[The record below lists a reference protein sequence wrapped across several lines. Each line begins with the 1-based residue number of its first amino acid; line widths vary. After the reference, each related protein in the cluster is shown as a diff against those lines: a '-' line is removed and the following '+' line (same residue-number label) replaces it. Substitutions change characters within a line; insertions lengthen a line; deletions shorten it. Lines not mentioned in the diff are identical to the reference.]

1 MVPTPQILSSVLTA
15 DLSPSRCLVVGLL
28 LTAGCNV
35 LASLAPG
42 DGATK
47 LVLIL
52 AGALDI
58 FFWGPKWEWT
68 RFFLDQKGLVGLAE
82 CCLSPKPTFISCL
95 VSAMIWEKTLLH
107 SKPMFWCDALI
118 YFHGVSLG
126 LLAGPVCHFLGA
138 PTWQV
143 CGPSMVSSRAWEVL
157 PVPASSVPGAAPRR
171 RGNLRYL

>member
-58 FFWGPKWEWT
+58 FFWGPKWENGPDFFWT
-68 RFFLDQKGLVGLAE
+68 KKGWLA
-82 CCLSPKPTFISCL
+82 
-95 VSAMIWEKTLLH
+95 W
-107 SKPMFWCDALI
+107 
-118 YFHGVSLG
+118 
-126 LLAGPVCHFLGA
+126 
-138 PTWQV
+138 
-143 CGPSMVSSRAWEVL
+143 R
-157 PVPASSVPGAAPRR
+157 SVV
-171 RGNLRYL
+171 